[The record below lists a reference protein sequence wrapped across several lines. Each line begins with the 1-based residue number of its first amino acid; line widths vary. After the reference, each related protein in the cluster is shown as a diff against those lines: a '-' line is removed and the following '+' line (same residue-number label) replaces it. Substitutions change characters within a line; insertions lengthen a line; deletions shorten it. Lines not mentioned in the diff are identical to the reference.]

1 VNRLVSAARSRV
13 QRHGA
18 DAGITLV
25 ELLVTTIITTI
36 LLAALGITFTSTLQA
51 SRASTTRTSATAE
64 ARLAMDVV
72 AQRLRVA
79 VRPPNKPSMFV
90 AAGAR
95 SVSFY
100 ASLTSAG
107 VSSPAPSLVDYS
119 VDTTARCLR
128 ETVTPASG
136 VAPDYTWTTGAR
148 TRCLGNGD
156 LNPDGSP
163 LFRYHTGVPQPTAAD
178 PTPAVTTSTEL
189 IPPSGGS
196 LSDADSDRVHEV
208 QIDVALRD
216 RFATDTNP
224 MRVSTRI
231 LLVNRLNEDLA

>member
-1 VNRLVSAARSRV
+1 MSRAIGALRQRVRARGGDS
-13 QRHGA
+13 
-18 DAGITLV
+18 GITLV
-25 ELLVTTIITTI
+25 ELLVTTVITTI

-79 VRPPNKPSMFV
+79 VRPPNKLSMFV

-95 SVSFY
+95 NVSFY

-107 VSSPAPSLVDYS
+107 VASPAPSLVEYT

-156 LNPDGSP
+156 LNPDGSAI
-163 LFRYHTGVPQPTAAD
+163 FRYHTGVPQPTSAD

-189 IPPSGGS
+189 VPPTGGS
-196 LSDADSDRVHEV
+196 LSDADSDLVHEV
-208 QIDVALRD
+208 QVDLALRD
-216 RFATDTNP
+216 RFASDSNP
-224 MRVSTRI
+224 MHVSTRI

>member
-1 VNRLVSAARSRV
+1 MRGGLAAARARV
-13 QRHGA
+13 RGSGS
-18 DAGITLV
+18 DSGITLV
-25 ELLVTTIITTI
+25 ELLVTSIITTI

-51 SRASTTRTSATAE
+51 SRASTSRTSATAE

-107 VSSPAPSLVDYS
+107 VSSPAPSLVAYS
-119 VDTTARCLR
+119 VDTTAKCLR

-136 VAPDYTWTTGAR
+136 VAPNYTWTTGAR

-163 LFRYHTGVPQPTAAD
+163 LFRYHTGVPQPTPAE
-178 PTPAVTTSTEL
+178 PTPTVTVSSEL
-189 IPPSGGS
+189 VPPSGGS
-196 LSDADSDRVHEV
+196 LSDTDSDRVHEV
-208 QIDVALRD
+208 QVDVALRD
-216 RFATDTNP
+216 RFASDSKP